1 MEDASDVIVVGYEDT
16 RPGHE
21 GQTSYF
27 VLVYNRAGEEI
38 EQHGP
43 MPLDRANQYRDYRV
57 NFPKSDPRE

>member
-1 MEDASDVIVVGYEDT
+1 MEDAAHVIVIGHEDT

-21 GQTSYF
+21 GQVTYF

-43 MPLDRANQYRDYRV
+43 MPLDRAQQYRDYRAG
-57 NFPKSDPRE
+57 FPKADPRD